1 MSRRNER
8 SNAKCEPGNIFAV
21 SGDRNPMPN
30 VTAGFRAHW
39 AVDNATANAIV
50 AFLAHS
56 GGTGSRNAVEMRKSH
71 SRTRLSRGNAAVSAH
86 IEAVELEGTGS
97 PMSSQPSPT
106 SGEAYCRS
114 ASPMTGSAGIQPP
127 PSDGLRRRHV
137 QCAHRVKSC
146 TAAHFVGYARRR
158 RGICAP
164 NAPRLAPAA
173 PTARSLFGATP
184 IYRP

>member
-1 MSRRNER
+1 MSEAMR
-8 SNAKCEPGNIFAV
+8 SASPETSSPSPAAGTRYRTLLPV
-21 SGDRNPMPN
+21 SARIGWLTMRPP
-30 VTAGFRAHW
+30 TQSSRSSR
-39 AVDNATANAIV
+39 I
-50 AFLAHS
+50 S
-56 GGTGSRNAVEMRKSH
+56 GGTGPRNAVEMRKSY

-86 IEAVELEGTGS
+86 IEAVEPEGTGS

-106 SGEAYCRS
+106 SGEAYYRS
-114 ASPMTGSAGIQPP
+114 ASPMTGSVGIQPP

-146 TAAHFVGYARRR
+146 TVAHFVGYAHRR

-164 NAPRLAPAA
+164 NARELAPAA
-173 PTARSLFGATP
+173 PTARSPFGATP

>member
-1 MSRRNER
+1 MSGAMR
-8 SNAKCEPGNIFAV
+8 SASPETSSRSPATGTRCRTLLPV
-21 SGDRNPMPN
+21 SARIGRLTMRPQ
-30 VTAGFRAHW
+30 TQSSRSSR
-39 AVDNATANAIV
+39 I
-50 AFLAHS
+50 S
-56 GGTGSRNAVEMRKSH
+56 GGTGPRNAVEMRKSH

-114 ASPMTGSAGIQPP
+114 ASPMMGSVGTQPP

-146 TAAHFVGYARRR
+146 TAAHFVGYPRRR

-164 NAPRLAPAA
+164 DAPRFAPAA